1 MSECFIPS
9 SSLNL
14 SLPCVR
20 SCNLSGDETLHE
32 LIEDLYPE
40 LALFNWTVLS
50 LAQDPHF
57 TICRWLRG
65 AQNSPSLEVFHLACR
80 TAAVYKWRRRTEFIK
95 RDDSQYFKNLQR
107 LKTPPCCGTVLLKVT
122 LAVSA
127 RQINYFILALTL
139 PNFFCTF

>member
-20 SCNLSGDETLHE
+20 SCNLSGDETLQE
-32 LIEDLYPE
+32 LIVDLFPE
-40 LALFNWTVLS
+40 LALVNWTVLS

-65 AQNSPSLEVFHLACR
+65 AQILLRWKFFTSLAGLLQSINED
-80 TAAVYKWRRRTEFIK
+80 EEQSFIK
-95 RDDSQYFKNLQR
+95 RDDSQYFKNLLR

-122 LAVSA
+122 LAVST
-127 RQINYFILALTL
+127 RQINYYILALTL